1 MGEEQGWTDAVDGM
15 RVGGRRRVYAKPR
28 EGEGPT
34 ARCDVEVRLGG
45 RPLFDWLTGTSR
57 LNRYDIEIVRLE
69 DDSDRSPQDRV
80 VSSLGGRRAAFRL
93 LFAASFVP
101 YLLPEKLKPGLYKDD
116 WGARAHATRTAL

>member
-1 MGEEQGWTDAVDGM
+1 MYFFF
-15 RVGGRRRVYAKPR
+15 RHIS
-28 EGEGPT
+28 
-34 ARCDVEVRLGG
+34 
-45 RPLFDWLTGTSR
+45 FFI
-57 LNRYDIEIVRLE
+57 RYDIEIVRLE

>member
-1 MGEEQGWTDAVDGM
+1 
-15 RVGGRRRVYAKPR
+15 
-28 EGEGPT
+28 
-34 ARCDVEVRLGG
+34 L
-45 RPLFDWLTGTSR
+45 S
-57 LNRYDIEIVRLE
+57 RYDIEIVRLE

-116 WGARAHATRTAL
+116 WGAPVFLEGLEAESRKARSDAQGDYVSRQMDALFADGARPKGK

>member
-57 LNRYDIEIVRLE
+57 LNRCDVEARL
-69 DDSDRSPQDRV
+69 
-80 VSSLGGRRAAFRL
+80 
-93 LFAASFVP
+93 
-101 YLLPEKLKPGLYKDD
+101 
-116 WGARAHATRTAL
+116 RTTAVTNQSAELTV

>member
-1 MGEEQGWTDAVDGM
+1 MSSRYDIEIVW
-15 RVGGRRRVYAKPR
+15 P
-28 EGEGPT
+28 P
-34 ARCDVEVRLGG
+34 DVF
-45 RPLFDWLTGTSR
+45 LFSTYFFFSI
-57 LNRYDIEIVRLE
+57 RYDIEIVRLE

-116 WGARAHATRTAL
+116 WGARAHAQPCDEETSRLQ